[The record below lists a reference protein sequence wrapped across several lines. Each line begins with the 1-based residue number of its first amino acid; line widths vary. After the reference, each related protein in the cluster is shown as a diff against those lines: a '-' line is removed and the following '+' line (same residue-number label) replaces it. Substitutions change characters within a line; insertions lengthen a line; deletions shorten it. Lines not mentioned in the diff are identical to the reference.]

1 MDHEISGNV
10 WNILACPDC
19 GGALQNSRDCVSC
32 AGCETRY
39 PHAQSGAL
47 DLRLQGP
54 KKSSYEFTLGTA
66 LLVPPGVDFG
76 ALRENDNPE
85 VDYRDSRVPF
95 RLSKELLS
103 YFPRAKT
110 DRSLAL
116 DLGCGS
122 TIHRQAC
129 EHAGFEYVGLDYE
142 SQEAPILG
150 DAHSLPFR
158 DESFE
163 FVLSI
168 AVLEHI
174 RFPFVMM
181 KEAYRVLRPKGVF
194 IGTVA
199 FLEPFHGDSFYHHTH
214 LGTYNGLQAGGFKVE
229 RICPSNRWTVLKAQ
243 AAMGLFPKM
252 PRLLAQSFIMPV
264 HLCHRIWW
272 RVGGLISQEACER
285 TRTRNMTGSFT
296 FIARRE

>member
-1 MDHEISGNV
+1 MDRGISGNV

-19 GGALQNSRDCVSC
+19 GGALRNAGEYASC

-39 PHAQSGAL
+39 AYAKSGAL
-47 DLRLQGP
+47 DLRLQRP
-54 KKSSYEFTLGTA
+54 KKSLCEFILGTA
-66 LLVPPGVDFG
+66 LLPPSGVNFDV
-76 ALRENDNPE
+76 LPENDNPE
-85 VDYRDSRVPF
+85 VRYDDSPVPF

-103 YFPRAKT
+103 HFPRAKT

-116 DLGCGS
+116 DLGCGD

-142 SQEAPILG
+142 SQEAALLG
-150 DAHSLPFR
+150 DAHSLPFQA
-158 DESFE
+158 ESFE
-163 FVLSI
+163 FILSI

-181 KEAYRVLRPKGVF
+181 KEAYRVLKPKGVL

-214 LGTYNGLQAGGFKVE
+214 LGTYNCLQAGGFEVE
-229 RICPSNRWTVLKAQ
+229 RICPSNRWTVLTAQ
-243 AAMGLFPKM
+243 AAMGLFPRM
-252 PRLLAQSFIMPV
+252 PRLLAKSFVMPV

-272 RVGGLISQEACER
+272 RMGGLFCPDACER

-296 FIARRE
+296 FIARRA